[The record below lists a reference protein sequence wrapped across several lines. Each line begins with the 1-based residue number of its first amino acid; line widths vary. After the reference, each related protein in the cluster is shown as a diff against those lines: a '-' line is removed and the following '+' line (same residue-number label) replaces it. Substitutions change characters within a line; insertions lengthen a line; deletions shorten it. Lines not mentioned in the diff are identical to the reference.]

1 MKDIVIV
8 GTGGCAKE
16 ILFLLEENNKIEE
29 EWNILGFIDCDKNQT
44 NLKYP
49 VLGDDDWLMEQ
60 TRELAV
66 VIAVGS
72 PSLKK
77 KLYEMYLL
85 FLFLFDLKLWY
96 T

>member
-8 GTGGCAKE
+8 GTSGCAKE
-16 ILFLLEENNKIEE
+16 ILFLLEENNKREK

-44 NLKYP
+44 DLRYP
-49 VLGDDDWLMEQ
+49 VLGDDVWLLKQ
-60 TRELAV
+60 KRKLAV

-77 KLYEMYLL
+77 KLYEMYSVSS
-85 FLFLFDLKLWY
+85 
-96 T
+96 